1 MDDETYLEYVEHVA
15 VKNPLPQSEWGFRA
29 CSRAYVVAI
38 AALIHYDE
46 GGCFNSEGGV
56 QMQFEALEP
65 LQIRRCNTVSELV
78 EAGRKCSFGVRML
91 GEVAHTL
98 TQWIL
103 SDIKPILIYE
113 GDPSSQLSCLVYD
126 MIECGWFERRTR
138 AETVRREDNTLVIG
152 HYPEQVAALP
162 GRAIF
167 INNCGRA
174 RPGQIRD
181 GHFPDAVF
189 ADPRF
194 VLPVLAATLSERIGG
209 IPCRVV
215 DFVSHDLAQYGG
227 LASEVVRGAKTLKA
241 MVEDPDCTVFLTM
254 TGAMTIA
261 KMGLLVCDMIETGM
275 VRAIATT
282 GALMAHGL
290 VEGVGLKHYKHDP
303 TFNDEYLAERKLNR
317 ITHTLEP
324 ETNFDHIEEI
334 LDTILWEI
342 DASRPITP
350 SQFHAMIGRYLVKKY
365 PNERG
370 ILKSAYKYHVP
381 VFVPAF
387 VDSEIAND
395 IYVHNEKRRR
405 RQKPRIVVDMELDTR
420 RMMQIATRAK
430 KLGIFTIGGGVPRNN
445 VQNVAPLI
453 EIINARLGRNLKEC
467 QFSYGCRIAP
477 DELWYGH
484 LSGCTYSE
492 GMSWRKMRPDG
503 MFAEVHTDATLVWP
517 MMVRYVMDSE

>member
-1 MDDETYLEYVEHVA
+1 MRL
-15 VKNPLPQSEWGFRA
+15 
-29 CSRAYVVAI
+29 
-38 AALIHYDE
+38 
-46 GGCFNSEGGV
+46 
-56 QMQFEALEP
+56 EALEP
-65 LQIRRCNTVSELV
+65 LQIRSCSTVSELV
-78 EAGRKCSFGVRML
+78 EAGRKCSFGARML
-91 GEVAHTL
+91 GEVASTL
-98 TQWIL
+98 TEWVR
-103 SDIKPILIYE
+103 SDTKPTLIYE
-113 GDPSSQLSCLVYD
+113 GDPNSQLSCLIYD
-126 MIECGWFERRTR
+126 MVKRGWFKRRTLVKAVHR
-138 AETVRREDNTLVIG
+138 GDNTLVIG
-152 HYPEQVAALP
+152 HYPEQIAALP
-162 GRAIF
+162 GRTIY

-194 VLPVLAATLSERIGG
+194 ALPMLVATLSERIDGV
-209 IPCRVV
+209 PRYVV
-215 DFVSHDLAQYGG
+215 DFVSQDLVKYGG
-227 LASEVVRGAKTLKA
+227 LASEVVRGAETLKA
-241 MVEDPDCTVFLTM
+241 MVKDPDCTVFLTM

-261 KMGLLVCDMIETGM
+261 KMGLLICDMIEMGM
-275 VRAIATT
+275 VHAIATT

-290 VEGVGLKHYKHDP
+290 VESVGLKHYKHDP
-303 TFNDEYLAERKLNR
+303 DLNDAYLAKHKLNR

-334 LDTILWEI
+334 LDTILWKI
-342 DASRPITP
+342 RTSRPITP
-350 SQFHAMIGRYLVKKY
+350 SRFHSIIGRYLAKKH
-365 PNERG
+365 PNEWG
-370 ILKSAYKYHVP
+370 ILKSAYEHHVP

-395 IYVHNEKRRR
+395 VYVHNEKRRR
-405 RQKPRIVVDMELDTR
+405 KRKPRVVMDMELDTR
-420 RMMQIATRAK
+420 RMMKIATRAK
-430 KLGIFTIGGGVPRNN
+430 KLGIFTVGGGVPRNN

-517 MMVRYVMDSE
+517 MIVRYVMDSE

>member
-1 MDDETYLEYVEHVA
+1 MRL
-15 VKNPLPQSEWGFRA
+15 
-29 CSRAYVVAI
+29 
-38 AALIHYDE
+38 
-46 GGCFNSEGGV
+46 
-56 QMQFEALEP
+56 EALEP
-65 LQIRRCNTVSELV
+65 LQIQSCNTVSELV
-78 EAGRKCSFGVRML
+78 EAGRKCSFGARML
-91 GEVAHTL
+91 GEVACAL
-98 TQWIL
+98 TQWIR
-103 SDIKPILIYE
+103 SDRKPVLIYE
-113 GDPSSQLSCLVYD
+113 GNPNSRLSDLASD
-126 MIECGWFERRTR
+126 MVKRGWFKRHTR
-138 AETVRREDNTLVIG
+138 AKAVRRDDNVLIVG
-152 HYPEQVAALP
+152 HYSEQVAIPLYQRL

-181 GHFPDAVF
+181 GYFPDAVF

-194 VLPVLAATLSERIGG
+194 VLPVLAATLSERIDDFPRY
-209 IPCRVV
+209 IV
-215 DFVSHDLAQYGG
+215 DFVSQDLAQYGG
-227 LASEVVRGAKTLKA
+227 LASEVERGAETLKA
-241 MVEDPDCTVFLTM
+241 MVKDPDCTVFLTM

-261 KMGLLVCDMIETGM
+261 KMGLLICDMIEMGM
-275 VRAIATT
+275 VQAIATT

-290 VEGVGLKHYKHDP
+290 VESVGLKHYKHDP
-303 TFNDEYLAERKLNR
+303 QFNDAYLAKHKLNR

-334 LDTILWEI
+334 LDTILWKI
-342 DASRPITP
+342 HALRPMTP
-350 SQFHAMIGRYLVKKY
+350 SKLHAIIGKYLARKY
-365 PNERG
+365 PNEWG
-370 ILKSAYKYHVP
+370 ILKSAYEHHIP

-405 RQKPRIVVDMELDTR
+405 KRKPRVVMDMELDTR
-420 RMMQIATRAK
+420 RMMKIATRAK

-453 EIINARLGRNLKEC
+453 EIINARLGRKLKEC

-492 GMSWRKMRPDG
+492 GMSWRKMRLDG